1 MLKNKLNYLKKLIS
15 PMGVAYTSLFLTFPA
30 LALLS
35 SYSSPSPSYRERPQ
49 YNTELMVQVRKFLA
63 QNHLDNTPSN
73 KGVVMNP
80 PSPENE

>member
-63 QNHLDNTPSN
+63 QNQPDNTPSN
-73 KGVVMNP
+73 NGVIMNP